1 MSDAVAHSTAIAL
14 AQSLIRCASVTPADA
29 GALDVVAD
37 ALAPLGFAVTRLDFG
52 GTPNLFAR
60 LGEAG
65 PHLCFAGHTDVVPP
79 GTAAWSSDPFGAE
92 IRGGALYGRGAC
104 DMKGAIAAFIAAVG
118 AHLADGPARGSI
130 SLLIT
135 GDEEGPATGGTVRVL
150 DWMAEHGHIP
160 DFCLVGEPTNPGAL
174 GEVIKIGRRGSLN
187 AVITVHGVQGHVAY
201 PARADNPV
209 HRLLRAL
216 AALTATPLDEGT
228 TWFEPSSLQVTSI
241 DVGNPATNV
250 IPATARAR
258 LNIRFNDA
266 HTGAALE
273 AWLRAVLAQHAER
286 FDLDVTVS
294 GEAFLTEPGQATD
307 RLRAAVEQVT
317 GLFPRLDTGGG
328 TSDARFIAKYCPV
341 AEFGLVGATMHQ
353 ADESVPVADLDALAR
368 IYRAVLQAFL
378 P

>member
-1 MSDAVAHSTAIAL
+1 VSDAVAL
-14 AQSLIRCASVTPADA
+14 ARALIRCPSVTPADA

-37 ALAPLGFAVTRLDFG
+37 ALTPLGFVVTRLVFD

-60 LGEAG
+60 LGDAG

-79 GTAAWSSDPFGAE
+79 GAAGWSSDPFGGE
-92 IRGGALYGRGAC
+92 LRDGALFGRGAC
-104 DMKGAIAAFIAAVG
+104 DMKGAIAAFIAAVS
-118 AHLADGPARGSI
+118 AHLADGLPRGSI

-150 DWMAEHGHIP
+150 EWMAANGHVP
-160 DFCLVGEPTNPGAL
+160 DFCLVGEPTNPAAL

-187 AVITVHGVQGHVAY
+187 AAIAVHGVQGHVAY

-216 AALTATPLDEGT
+216 SAMTATPLDEGT
-228 TWFEPSSLQVTSI
+228 TWFEPSSLQVTSL
-241 DVGNPATNV
+241 DVGNTATNL

-266 HTGAALE
+266 HTGVALE
-273 AWLRAVLAQHAER
+273 AWLRTVLAQHAER
-286 FDLDVTVS
+286 FDLDVAVS
-294 GEAFLTEPGQATD
+294 GEAFLTTPGPATD

-317 GLFPRLDTGGG
+317 GRFPRLDTGGG
-328 TSDARFIAKYCPV
+328 TSDARFITRYCPV

-353 ADESVPVADLDALAR
+353 VNESVSIEELEALAR